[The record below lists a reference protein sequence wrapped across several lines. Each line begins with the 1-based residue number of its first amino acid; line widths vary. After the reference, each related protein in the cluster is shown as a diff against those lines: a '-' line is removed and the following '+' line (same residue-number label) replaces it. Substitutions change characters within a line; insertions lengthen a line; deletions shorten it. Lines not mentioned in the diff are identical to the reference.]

1 MRAFFT
7 PLLCALS
14 LLVGSSAQGRPA
26 NGRPA
31 NGRPAKVDEV
41 VNLRS
46 GPGLNYA
53 PLLAIP
59 ALAVVEV
66 GPCRS
71 AWCRVAYAGSAGYVA
86 QPALAFIAARPVE
99 TPILPPLGA
108 YVWRREIPPLYDP
121 YVSAGPWYTGPW
133 EYEGTGAAQWRYGF
147 PGGHVSWY
155 RNATWRPGFGW
166 F

>member
-1 MRAFFT
+1 MRALIA
-7 PLLCALS
+7 LLCAPS
-14 LLVGSSAQGRPA
+14 LLLSSQAPA
-26 NGRPA
+26 
-31 NGRPAKVDEV
+31 RPAKVTEL

-46 GPGLNYA
+46 GPGLDFT

-66 GPCRS
+66 HACRA
-71 AWCRVAYAGSAGYVA
+71 AWCSVAYAGSEGYVA
-86 QPALAFIAARPVE
+86 QPALAAIEARPVE

-108 YVWRREIPPLYDP
+108 YVWRRDIPPLYDP

-147 PGGHVSWY
+147 PGGYVPWW
-155 RNATWRPGFGW
+155 RNAIWRPGFGW

>member
-1 MRAFFT
+1 MRSSFILFLFAIALFT
-7 PLLCALS
+7 NSQTCA
-14 LLVGSSAQGRPA
+14 
-26 NGRPA
+26 
-31 NGRPAKVDEV
+31 RPAKVGEI

-46 GPGLNYA
+46 GPGLNFT

-71 AWCRVAYAGSAGYVA
+71 AWCRVSYAGADGYVA
-86 QPALAFIAARPVE
+86 REALAYIAARPVE

-108 YVWRREIPPLYDP
+108 YVWRRDIPPLYDP

-133 EYEGTGAAQWRYGF
+133 SYEGTTAVQWRYGF
-147 PGGHVSWY
+147 PGGHVPWY